1 MNLNG
6 AFYRYLIRY
15 FDMQTHFESN
25 ESKWCNAINLN
36 GALCS
41 LFNTIFLISREKLKA
56 MNLNGAF

>member
-1 MNLNG
+1 MVQSAAIKYDIPIYKAIL
-6 AFYRYLIRY
+6 
-15 FDMQTHFESN
+15 
-25 ESKWCNAINLN
+25 NAINLN